1 MKKETFLSV
10 LTLALGGCCSMQ
22 RETAFLGSGIELE
35 SLKGEQPASRPAPKK
50 NLFSNPADKTRFHIV
65 DDGKKLLGTPYRYGG
80 SNARSGFDCS
90 GLVQH
95 VFARQGFRLPR
106 SSSAQFHALLPVR
119 EPKLGD
125 LVFFHRGNGNIN
137 HVGIYLGDQRM
148 LHAPSPG
155 KTVEITR
162 IDQGYWKKRYV
173 GARTVIHERTT
184 VSR

>member
-1 MKKETFLSV
+1 MKKETFLGV
-10 LTLALGGCCSMQ
+10 LALALSGCSSIPH
-22 RETAFLGSGIELE
+22 ETASLGQGIELE
-35 SLKGEQPASRPAPKK
+35 SLKGDKPATTPKK
-50 NLFSNPADKTRFHIV
+50 RLFPGVGDKTRFRIV

-80 SNARSGFDCS
+80 SSTGTGFDCS

-95 VFARQGFRLPR
+95 VFAKQGFHLPHN
-106 SSSAQFHALLPVR
+106 SSAQFHALLPVR
-119 EPKLGD
+119 EPKPGD

-155 KTVEITR
+155 KNVEITR

-173 GARTVIHERTT
+173 GARTVIHERAT